1 MQAQQ
6 AVSEVINSLSTE
18 YVGRLCHS
26 VADKSTIETRHATW
40 LGWAMRCE
48 EFDESEKQMSAAKK
62 NSPAEGVVEF
72 IGAVVF
78 LAIVIGA
85 IATACS

>member
-1 MQAQQ
+1 
-6 AVSEVINSLSTE
+6 
-18 YVGRLCHS
+18 
-26 VADKSTIETRHATW
+26 
-40 LGWAMRCE
+40 MRCE